1 MSGFLLDTNV
11 PSELVRSLPEPKVTA
26 WFASQDLESLYFSVV
41 SFGELRKGLTI
52 MPSGQRRT
60 QLETWLETD
69 LFRLFAGRVLPITQS
84 IAERWGT
91 LEGQRQLRGRPLG
104 VPDAQIAATVCP
116 IVETAPPARSRS
128 KSTPTHCRPCRDI
141 HRGWRHPGSCQ

>member
-84 IAERWGT
+84 IANAGAPWKDNANSEAVPSASQT
-91 LEGQRQLRGRPLG
+91 PKSPRPS
-104 VPDAQIAATVCP
+104 
-116 IVETAPPARSRS
+116 AP
-128 KSTPTHCRPCRDI
+128 
-141 HRGWRHPGSCQ
+141 